1 MVEVVTGYIK
11 YRKAKFYFDKG
22 NYKKALPL
30 FNTILEDNTDRVD
43 AHINV
48 AATLLRMDRYN
59 EAVIVL
65 NKGLKLDKNDP
76 VLNEY
81 LFYVHDITENNA
93 EALKAVDRLIEIEDN
108 NYIHFLR
115 KAALY
120 GKSNPDMCL
129 KYSYEAVNKFPEV
142 PELYTQLGLAYS
154 FNNNYENALGY
165 YQKALDL
172 GCTSTVTLNN
182 YGYELSR
189 VSRYDEAISYF
200 DQCITAEP
208 DFAFP
213 YNNRGLCHLKKG
225 DTFKALEDINYS
237 LELNPENSYAY
248 KNRALYYIEIKDF
261 EKAFQD
267 LKTARYLG
275 FEYDYGNE
283 VNDLIGRLLKENL

>member
-1 MVEVVTGYIK
+1 MVKIVTNYIK
-11 YRKAKFYFDKG
+11 YRKAKSYFDKG
-22 NYKKALPL
+22 SYDKALPI
-30 FNTILEDNTDRVD
+30 FKAILEENPNRVD
-43 AHINV
+43 AHINT
-48 AATLLRMDRYN
+48 AAALLRMDRYN
-59 EAVIVL
+59 EAVTVL

-120 GKSNPDMCL
+120 GKNNPDMCL
-129 KYSYEAVNKFPEV
+129 KYSYEAVNKFPEI

-154 FNNNYENALGY
+154 FNNNYENALGN

-189 VSRYDEAISYF
+189 AGRYDEAIAYF
-200 DQCITAEP
+200 DQCISIEP
-208 DFAFP
+208 DFAYP
-213 YNNRGLCHLKKG
+213 YNNRGLCYLRKG
-225 DTFKALEDINYS
+225 DTVKAIGDINYS
-237 LELNPENSYAY
+237 LGLNPENSYAY
-248 KNRALYYIEIKDF
+248 KNRALYYIEKKDF
-261 EKAFQD
+261 EMAFQD
-267 LKTARYLG
+267 LKTARFLG
-275 FEYDYGNE
+275 FETDYGNE
-283 VNDLIGRLLKENL
+283 VNDLIGKLLKENL